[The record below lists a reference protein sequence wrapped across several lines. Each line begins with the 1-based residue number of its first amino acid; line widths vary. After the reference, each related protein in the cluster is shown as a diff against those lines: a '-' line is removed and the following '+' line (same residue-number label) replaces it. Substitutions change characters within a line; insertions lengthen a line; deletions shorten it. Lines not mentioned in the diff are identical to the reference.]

1 MTKCQTCKHWM
12 RDVDTIFV
20 DETGWLPCENKTFND
35 MINKSWDEAGWIY
48 TSPEFLCVYYE
59 AVIL

>member
-1 MTKCQTCKHWM
+1 MH
-12 RDVDTIFV
+12 DVDTIFV
-20 DETGWLPCENKTFND
+20 DETGWRPCENKTFND

-59 AVIL
+59 AVTL